1 MTSESEADSPTSST
15 SKSRGLS
22 YSDTFPR
29 HQHSL
34 SNSSSSSSISQNG
47 QQHIAS
53 TLVKQLSPSTR
64 FAFTD
69 LIITILRLDFYKK
82 SADGQSAIFCN
93 KALDV
98 LFKWGNLPVKTQNS
112 LRLHIEEATAF
123 NEDIAAL
130 ITSIKSDPFLV
141 KHGCVPLLGSFLL
154 AIIVD
159 GDYDSRF
166 RVLLRHISALLR
178 VHWDVFE
185 EFEST
190 LGDQLVTEYKES
202 MENQQI
208 REKKSK
214 LRKYKRY
221 AIIGAATGLGGVL
234 IGVTGGLAAPLIVA
248 SISALTA
255 TTIFA
260 GLTGTAITAIFGSL
274 FGVAGAGLSG
284 YRMQKRVGDIE
295 EFTIERLTEEENRAL
310 HCVLCVS
317 GWIEDRES
325 QAFRTH
331 WRHLWMSKEQ
341 YTLRWESK
349 YLEELGKSIEYF
361 VSFVVSY
368 AVQRSLMETVLAGL
382 VSAIAWPLIL
392 LGSSSIIDNPWNI
405 CTKRAAE
412 AGEHLAE
419 VLLTRS
425 HGRRPITLIGFS
437 LGARVIYHCLMEM
450 NKRKPYSLGIVE
462 DVILLGAPVSAS
474 PSQWRQICSVVGGRV
489 INGYCKTDWLLRFLY
504 RTMSVQFVIAGT
516 GPVDNKN
523 ERKIVN
529 FNLSHIVKG
538 HMDYSKK
545 LTRVLESVGARV
557 APLSK
562 ESRQDLERFEEL
574 QRKLQNGAKLT
585 SSLSVPNLSTLDEEK
600 SSIILEQSKEL
611 ISREDEDYEGEDEG
625 LRLRGD
631 PLGVSELRIKRT
643 HSLASAETFHS
654 AMSTLN

>member
-1 MTSESEADSPTSST
+1 MFSF
-15 SKSRGLS
+15 R
-22 YSDTFPR
+22 
-29 HQHSL
+29 
-34 SNSSSSSSISQNG
+34 
-47 QQHIAS
+47 
-53 TLVKQLSPSTR
+53 
-64 FAFTD
+64 
-69 LIITILRLDFYKK
+69 
-82 SADGQSAIFCN
+82 IFCN
-93 KALDV
+93 KALEI
-98 LFKWGNLPVKTQNS
+98 LFKWGDLPVKTQNS

-130 ITSIKSDPFLV
+130 ITCKDAVVKIRLIFLAIKSDPFLEQ
-141 KHGCVPLLGSFLL
+141 HGCVPLLGSFLL

-166 RVLLRHISALLR
+166 RVLLRHISALLG

-185 EFEST
+185 EVIFEST
-190 LGDQLVTEYKES
+190 LGDQLVTDYKES
-202 MENQQI
+202 MQNQQI

-284 YRMQKRVGDIE
+284 YRMRKRVGDIE
-295 EFTIERLTEEENRAL
+295 EFTIERLTEEENKAL

-361 VSFVVSY
+361 LSFVVSY

-450 NKRKPYSLGIVE
+450 NKRKPDSL
-462 DVILLGAPVSAS
+462 VSAS

-504 RTMSVQFVIAGT
+504 RFIFNTM
-516 GPVDNKN
+516 N
-523 ERKIVN
+523 R
-529 FNLSHIVKG
+529 
-538 HMDYSKK
+538 
-545 LTRVLESVGARV
+545 
-557 APLSK
+557 
-562 ESRQDLERFEEL
+562 
-574 QRKLQNGAKLT
+574 
-585 SSLSVPNLSTLDEEK
+585 
-600 SSIILEQSKEL
+600 
-611 ISREDEDYEGEDEG
+611 
-625 LRLRGD
+625 
-631 PLGVSELRIKRT
+631 
-643 HSLASAETFHS
+643 
-654 AMSTLN
+654 